1 MKKLQLVG
9 IANQGAGQKP
19 PAGTE
24 VKIAV
29 DLSRT
34 KWVYAVRWGG
44 QERRRL
50 TTPAELK
57 HLQALVG
64 QYEGCPVHLAYEA
77 CGFGY
82 EIAWWAQAH
91 DIGITVIAPSRME
104 RAPGLQVKTDRLDV
118 GKMARKLEVGELKGI
133 YIPSRTGHVE
143 RQVARSYGQAL
154 KERKRAQTRIRSIMQ
169 EHGRLGPLPR
179 AGWKAYSQWLEAQV
193 LDEDLQLCV
202 RAMLA
207 IRTMADIQTN
217 GLQARLL
224 GMARSDRYRKL
235 VHAFCV
241 QPGIGPHSAIRFIL
255 DIGDVH
261 RFPTTGSIAH
271 YLGLTPSEYSS
282 GEMVQ
287 RGPILKCGPG
297 TLRACMVQCAWAAV
311 RRGGDP
317 KLREVYERLLARAGK
332 KRAIIAVTRRLVLR
346 CRARW
351 LELEKEAATAA

>member
-1 MKKLQLVG
+1 MTKLQVVDT
-9 IANQGAGQKP
+9 ARQAAVQPP

-24 VKIAV
+24 VTIAL

-50 TTPAELK
+50 TTPAELT

-64 QYEGCPVHLAYEA
+64 QYAGCRVHVAYEA

-82 EIAWWAQAH
+82 AIAWWAQAH
-91 DIGITVIAPSRME
+91 DLGITVIAPSRME

-133 YIPSRTGHVE
+133 YIPSRPGHVE

-154 KERKRAQTRIRSIMQ
+154 KERKRAQTRIRSILQ
-169 EHGRLGPLPR
+169 EHGHLGPLPR
-179 AGWKAYSQWLEAQV
+179 AGWTAYRQWLDAQG
-193 LDEDLQLCV
+193 LDADLQRCV
-202 RAMLA
+202 SAMLA
-207 IRTMADIQTN
+207 LRTTADLHVN
-217 GLQARLL
+217 GLAARLL
-224 GMARSDRYRKL
+224 EMAHSERYRPL
-235 VHAFCV
+235 VHALCR
-241 QPGIGPHSAIRFIL
+241 QPGIGPHSAIRFL
-255 DIGDVH
+255 LEIGNVH
-261 RFPTTGSIAH
+261 RFPSAGSIAH
-271 YLGLTPSEYSS
+271 YLGVTPSEYSS
-282 GEMVQ
+282 GELVQ

-297 TLRACMVQCAWAAV
+297 TLRACLVQCAWAAV

-317 KLREVYERLLARAGK
+317 QLRAVYERLLARTGK
-332 KRAIIAVTRRLVLR
+332 KRAIIAVTRRLALR

-351 LELEKEAATAA
+351 LEEEVAATAA